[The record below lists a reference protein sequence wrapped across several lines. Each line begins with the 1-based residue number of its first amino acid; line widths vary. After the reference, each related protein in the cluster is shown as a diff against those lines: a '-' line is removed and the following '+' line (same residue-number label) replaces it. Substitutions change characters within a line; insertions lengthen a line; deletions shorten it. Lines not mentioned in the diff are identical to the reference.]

1 LTENLISDTPT
12 RMGRPPLKKDLV
24 TIPIV
29 VRLSADVMA
38 RLNVAADTNRRN
50 VFIREII
57 ERELDRLGITA
68 SAEAIE
74 EVTRRHKMGAKQ
86 PR

>member
-1 LTENLISDTPT
+1 
-12 RMGRPPLKKDLV
+12 MGRPPLKKDLV

-38 RLNVAADTNRRN
+38 RLNAAADANRRN

-57 ERELDRLGITA
+57 ERELDRLGVSV
-68 SAEAIE
+68 SAEEIE
-74 EVTRRHKMGAKQ
+74 EVTKRYKQ
-86 PR
+86 GGKHST